1 MPDPSADSSTS
12 SRSDAVV
19 AARASA
25 VAAEI
30 RRTRLIIVLRR
41 VAPRT
46 RLLELVGELVAA
58 GGRVFEVTMDGD
70 DASAD
75 LAAIDDL
82 LASLAPS
89 LASLAPSAGARAWV
103 GAGTV
108 RTIQQVHA
116 THQAGAAFG
125 VSPVFDRDIL
135 DAALA
140 LGLPF
145 MPGAMSPTEIDAAWR
160 AGAAL
165 VKVFPGSSLGP
176 NHIRELRGPFRDI
189 DLVVTGGVDL
199 GNAAAFLDAG
209 ATAVGIGSA
218 ILRATPEDRR
228 ALIDLI
234 ARTSRGARSAQASDT
249 SA

>member
-12 SRSDAVV
+12 SRTVAIV
-19 AARASA
+19 AARGSA

-30 RRTRLIIVLRR
+30 RRTRLIVVLRR
-41 VAPRT
+41 VTPRT
-46 RLLELVGELVAA
+46 RLLELVGELAAA
-58 GGRVFEVTMDGD
+58 GGRLFEVTMDGE
-70 DASAD
+70 DAPAD
-75 LAAIDDL
+75 LAAVDAL
-82 LASLAPS
+82 LASLAPA
-89 LASLAPSAGARAWV
+89 LDARAWV

-108 RTIQQVHA
+108 RTIHQVHA
-116 THQAGAAFG
+116 AGQAGAAFG
-125 VSPVFDRDIL
+125 VSPVFDREVL

-145 MPGAMSPTEIDAAWR
+145 MPGAMTPTEIDAAWR

-165 VKVFPGSSLGP
+165 VKVFPGSSIGAS
-176 NHIRELRGPFRDI
+176 HIRELRGPFPDV

-199 GNAAAFLDAG
+199 GNAAGFLEAG

-218 ILRATPEDRR
+218 ILRATPDDRR

-234 ARTSRGARSAQASDT
+234 ARTSVGARSAQASDT

>member
-1 MPDPSADSSTS
+1 MPDPSADPSTS
-12 SRSDAVV
+12 SGTAAVP

-25 VAAEI
+25 VAVEI
-30 RRTRLIIVLRR
+30 RRSRLIVVLRR
-41 VAPRT
+41 VTPRA
-46 RLLELVGELVAA
+46 RLLDLVGELVEA
-58 GGRVFEVTMDGD
+58 GVRVFEVTMDGD

-108 RTIQQVHA
+108 RTIDQLNAAHA
-116 THQAGAAFG
+116 AGATFG
-125 VSPVFDRDIL
+125 VSPVFDREVL

-140 LGLPF
+140 LGLAF
-145 MPGAMSPTEIDAAWR
+145 MPGALSPTEIDAAWR
-160 AGAAL
+160 AGATL
-165 VKVFPGSSLGP
+165 VKVFPGSSVGP
-176 NHIRELRGPFRDI
+176 SHIRELRGPFRDI

-199 GNAAAFLDAG
+199 GNAAAFLEAG

-218 ILRATPEDRR
+218 ILRATPADRA

-234 ARTSRGARSAQASDT
+234 AGTSRGGGPAQPTDT

>member
-1 MPDPSADSSTS
+1 MPDLSADPSTL
-12 SRSDAVV
+12 SRREAIL
-19 AARASA
+19 AARGSD

-30 RRTRLIIVLRR
+30 RRSRLVIVLRR
-41 VAPRT
+41 VTPRT
-46 RLLELVGELVAA
+46 RLLELVGELVEA
-58 GGRVFEVTMDGD
+58 GGRVFEVTMDGE
-70 DASAD
+70 DAPAD
-75 LAAIDDL
+75 LVAVDEL
-82 LASLAPS
+82 LASLAP
-89 LASLAPSAGARAWV
+89 ASDARAWV

-116 THQAGAAFG
+116 AHQAGAAFG
-125 VSPVFDRDIL
+125 VSPVFDREVL

-145 MPGAMSPTEIDAAWR
+145 LPGAMSPTEIDAAWR

-165 VKVFPGSSLGP
+165 VKVFPGSSAGP
-176 NHIRELRGPFRDI
+176 SHIRELRGPFRDI

-199 GNAAAFLDAG
+199 GNAKAFLEAG

-218 ILRATPEDRR
+218 ILRATPDDRR

>member
-12 SRSDAVV
+12 SRTVAIV
-19 AARASA
+19 AARGSA
-25 VAAEI
+25 VAVEI
-30 RRTRLIIVLRR
+30 RRSRLVIVLRR
-41 VAPRT
+41 VAPQS
-46 RLLELVGELVAA
+46 RLLDLVSELVAA
-58 GGRVFEVTMDGD
+58 GARVFEVTMDGED
-70 DASAD
+70 TPAD
-75 LAAIDDL
+75 LAAVDAL
-82 LASLAPS
+82 LASLAPT
-89 LASLAPSAGARAWV
+89 LAARAWV

-108 RTIQQVHA
+108 RTIHQVHA
-116 THQAGAAFG
+116 AGQAGAAFG
-125 VSPVFDRDIL
+125 VSPVFDREVL

-145 MPGAMSPTEIDAAWR
+145 LPGAMTPTEIDAAWR

-165 VKVFPGSSLGP
+165 VKVFPGSSIGAS
-176 NHIRELRGPFRDI
+176 HIRELRGPFRDV

-199 GNAAAFLDAG
+199 GNAAGFLEAG

-218 ILRATPEDRR
+218 ILRATPDDRR

-234 ARTSRGARSAQASDT
+234 ARTSRGARSAQASDA

>member
-1 MPDPSADSSTS
+1 MPDPSADPSIS
-12 SRSDAVV
+12 SRDAIIT
-19 AARASA
+19 ARGSA

-30 RRTRLIIVLRR
+30 RRSRLVIVLRR

-46 RLLELVGELVAA
+46 RLLELVGELVEA
-58 GGRVFEVTMDGD
+58 GARVFEVTLDGE
-70 DASAD
+70 DAVAD
-75 LAAIDDL
+75 LAAVNEL
-82 LASLAPS
+82 LARLQPS
-89 LASLAPSAGARAWV
+89 SDARAWV

-108 RTIQQVHA
+108 RTIDQVHA
-116 THQAGAAFG
+116 AHQAGAAFG
-125 VSPVFDRDIL
+125 VSPVFDREVL

-145 MPGAMSPTEIDAAWR
+145 LPGAMSPTEIDAAWR

-165 VKVFPGSSLGP
+165 VKVFPGSSAGP
-176 NHIRELRGPFRDI
+176 SHIRELRGPFRDI

-199 GNAAAFLDAG
+199 GNAKAFLEAG

-218 ILRATPEDRR
+218 ILRATPDDRR

>member
-12 SRSDAVV
+12 SRSDAIV
-19 AARASA
+19 AARVSA

-30 RRTRLIIVLRR
+30 RRTRLIVVLRR
-41 VAPRT
+41 VTPRT

-58 GGRVFEVTMDGD
+58 GGRVFEVTMDGE
-70 DASAD
+70 DAPAD
-75 LAAIDDL
+75 LAAVDEL
-82 LASLAPS
+82 LASLAP
-89 LASLAPSAGARAWV
+89 ASDARAWV

-108 RTIQQVHA
+108 RTIHQIHA
-116 THQAGAAFG
+116 VHQAGAAFG
-125 VSPVFDRDIL
+125 VSPVFDRDVL

-165 VKVFPGSSLGP
+165 VKVFPGSSIGP
-176 NHIRELRGPFRDI
+176 SHIRELRGPFRDI

-199 GNAAAFLDAG
+199 GNAAAFLEAG

-218 ILRATPEDRR
+218 ILRATPDDRR

>member
-12 SRSDAVV
+12 SRTDAVV

-25 VAAEI
+25 VATEI
-30 RRTRLIIVLRR
+30 RRTRLIVVLRR

-58 GGRVFEVTMDGD
+58 GGRVFEVTMDGE
-70 DASAD
+70 DAPAD
-75 LAAIDDL
+75 LVAVDEL
-82 LASLAPS
+82 LASLAP
-89 LASLAPSAGARAWV
+89 ASDARAWV